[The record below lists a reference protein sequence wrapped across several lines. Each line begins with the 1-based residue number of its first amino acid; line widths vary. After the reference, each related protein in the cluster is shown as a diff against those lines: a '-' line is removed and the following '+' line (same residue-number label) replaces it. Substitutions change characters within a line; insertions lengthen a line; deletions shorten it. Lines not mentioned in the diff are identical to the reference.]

1 MKIEKFEDI
10 DAWREARK
18 LVNMIYDVSNNGNFS
33 NDYGLRDQI
42 RRASISAMSNISEG
56 FDRETN
62 KEFIQFL
69 IIARASVSEV
79 KSHMYVAL
87 DRKYLSIEEFDS
99 IYNEANTVINLIN
112 GFIRYL
118 RKPRT
123 WNLEPRT

>member
-10 DAWREARK
+10 DALREARK

-99 IYNEANTVINLIN
+99 IYNQANTVINLIN

-123 WNLEPRT
+123 

>member
-99 IYNEANTVINLIN
+99 IYNQANTVINLIN

-118 RKPRT
+118 QKPRT
-123 WNLEPRT
+123 

>member
-99 IYNEANTVINLIN
+99 IYNQANTVINLIN

-118 RKPRT
+118 LKPRT
-123 WNLEPRT
+123 

>member
-99 IYNEANTVINLIN
+99 IYNQANTVINLIN

-123 WNLEPRT
+123 

>member
-18 LVNMIYDVSNNGNFS
+18 LVNMIYDVSDNGNFS

-99 IYNEANTVINLIN
+99 IYNQANTVINLIN

-118 RKPRT
+118 QKPRT
-123 WNLEPRT
+123 

>member
-123 WNLEPRT
+123 

>member
-99 IYNEANTVINLIN
+99 IYNQANTVINLIN
-112 GFIRYL
+112 GLIRYL
-118 RKPRT
+118 QKPRT
-123 WNLEPRT
+123 